1 MATLLKGAGTYITE
15 RPDWMPPGADEGG
28 RLFLP
33 HGAEDPLWLPEGAIY
48 DPTHPDNFILF
59 CEHLLTWPSGFKAG
73 QPVIWDAWQLDRM
86 ARPLLGAVW
95 EDSGRLLTT
104 TMFFLAARGNAKTTF
119 GSAIALFGLTAMGE
133 PNATVDLFAVSR
145 EQAERL
151 WWACE
156 RFVRQ
161 SDPLCEKLSVH
172 DSRKRIT
179 YDDTGAQ
186 LVTRTGDA
194 KAELGL
200 NSFIAIVD
208 ELLAQKSKALWETI
222 DGSKGKRPQ
231 QMLLSLT
238 TPSPEVESFA
248 RDEYNR
254 AKRVSEKR
262 NLEPTYLP
270 VIFECDP
277 DDDPFLEANWHK
289 ANPALNGGWL
299 SLDVIREKANA
310 AKLDPHKLH
319 EFKVFRMALWADSG
333 DGGFVTLTAWDEGAS
348 EPPTDLNDYPCYGG
362 LDVSASSD
370 VTSWC
375 MAWQLEPGVMYAQW
389 RHWITEEMYRDLIEW
404 TQGHMRTWREH
415 PDFKD
420 AVDLTVHDG
429 KVIDLKEVVATVIA
443 DCQHYGVWS
452 LGIDSMRSFE
462 VRRLIDEYASDL
474 PVQLL
479 DQRARSMHAALE
491 RTGDLANRGRMLHTG
506 DPFARWMFGNASV
519 KIIDGYPKL
528 IKDYTTERRKRIDAP
543 AALCMAVDRRL
554 AWEKEVSDDEQ
565 FNPMAWSLSE
575 LARGDTDSEDD
586 DSEEDLDADDD
597 WAWAEDDIDW

>member
-1 MATLLKGAGTYITE
+1 MVTCLKGAGEYITE
-15 RPDWMPPGADEGG
+15 RPAWMPDGADEGG

-33 HGAEDPLWLPEGAIY
+33 HGAEDPLWLPDGAIY

-59 CEHLLTWPSGFKAG
+59 CEHLLKWPSGFKAG

-95 EDSGRLLTT
+95 ENTGRLVTT

-119 GSAIALFGLTAMGE
+119 GSALALFGLTAMGE
-133 PNATVDLFAVSR
+133 PNATVDLFAVSK

-151 WWACE
+151 WWAAE
-156 RFVRQ
+156 RFVRESNQ
-161 SDPLCEKLSVH
+161 LCEKLSVH

-200 NSFIAIVD
+200 NSFISIID
-208 ELLAQKSKALWETI
+208 ELLAQKSRALWDTI
-222 DGSKGKRPQ
+222 NGSKGKRPQ
-231 QMLLSLT
+231 QILISLT
-238 TPSPEVESFA
+238 TPDPEVESFA

-254 AKRVSEKR
+254 AKRVLEKR
-262 NLEPTYLP
+262 MLEPSYLP
-270 VIFECDP
+270 IIFECDP
-277 DDDPFLEANWHK
+277 KDDPFHEPNWHK
-289 ANPALNGGWL
+289 ANPALKGGWL
-299 SLDVIREKANA
+299 SIESLRDEANA

-319 EFKVFRMALWADSG
+319 MFRVFRMALWADAG
-333 DGGFVTLTAWDEGAS
+333 EGGFVTLTAWDQAAS
-348 EPPTDLNDYPCYGG
+348 EPPDDLASMMCYGG

-375 MAWQLEPGVMYAQW
+375 MAWQVEPGVMYMQW
-389 RHWITEEMYRDLIEW
+389 RHWITETMYRELVQW

-415 PDFKD
+415 PDFRE
-420 AVDLTVHDG
+420 ALDLTVHDG
-429 KVIDLKEVVATVIA
+429 KVIDLEQVVATVIA
-443 DCQHYGVWS
+443 DCQHYGIWS

-462 VRRLIDEYASDL
+462 VRRLIDTHAPDL

-491 RTGDLANRGRMLHTG
+491 RTGDLANRSRLLHTG
-506 DPFARWMFGNASV
+506 DPFARWMFGNAKV
-519 KIIDGYPKL
+519 KIVDGFPKL
-528 IKDYTTERRKRIDAP
+528 IKDYITERRKRIDG
-543 AALCMAVDRRL
+543 AAAACMAVDRRL
-554 AWEKEVSDDEQ
+554 AWEKEVDEDEEFNPGAWRLSDLAKGDDEQ
-565 FNPMAWSLSE
+565 
-575 LARGDTDSEDD
+575 
-586 DSEEDLDADDD
+586 DADAEDANDD
-597 WAWAEDDIDW
+597 WAFDDADNIDW